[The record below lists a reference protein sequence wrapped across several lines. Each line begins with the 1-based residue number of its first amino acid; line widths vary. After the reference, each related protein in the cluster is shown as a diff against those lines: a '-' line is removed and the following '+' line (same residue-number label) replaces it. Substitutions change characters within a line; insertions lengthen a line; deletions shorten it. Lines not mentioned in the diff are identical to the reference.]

1 MLHPERTDTIAIAD
15 TADIPIVLFIGSPL
29 AMYFSICTSSDKFDS
44 VKILICRRGL
54 TEPCFDGDTINLR
67 RRAQAISFKPITV
80 QMHKLV
86 LGTVIS
92 SKSKDQHHE
101 RKANDSLF
109 FKEENSLG

>member
-1 MLHPERTDTIAIAD
+1 MSENCSGESLIIYEI
-15 TADIPIVLFIGSPL
+15 
-29 AMYFSICTSSDKFDS
+29 KK
-44 VKILICRRGL
+44 KILICRRGL